1 MPRSPILLSLL
12 VSATIPFAAGCG
24 RKQAAPAPAP
34 APEPAAEVAVVAD
47 TPLPAPIM
55 SFDTVVIRDPEA
67 DARVARLELRL
78 LEREAQVNELQSR
91 LDQARQEAV
100 RAMAKLQ
107 SLATRAEGASSIA
120 EAEVSVQALRGSS
133 GQRAPAEHT
142 QAKKLLDQSNT
153 EFNKQNYGGAVYL
166 ANLAKSLAGVGR
178 GRAGATGGPGLRSGE
193 VTFATLVPLVITSR
207 CNVRE
212 GPGTGTRILF
222 TLDPGAAVSGLAYV
236 EGWVRVSAADGR
248 SGWVSRALIGGGS
261 GTMP

>member
-1 MPRSPILLSLL
+1 MSRAPVLLSLL
-12 VSATIPFAAGCG
+12 ACAAIPFAGGCG
-24 RKQAAPAPAP
+24 GKQPAPVS
-34 APEPAAEVAVVAD
+34 APEPVPALEVAVAAD
-47 TPLPAPIM
+47 SIPPAPTM
-55 SFDTVVIRDPEA
+55 STDTVVIRDAEL

-78 LEREAQVNELQSR
+78 LEREAQVNELQAR

-100 RAMAKLQ
+100 RAMGKLQ

-133 GQRAPAEHT
+133 GQRTPAEYT

-166 ANLAKSLAGVGR
+166 ANLAKGLAGAGR
-178 GRAGATGGPGLRSGE
+178 GRVGATDGRGLRSGE

-222 TLDPGAAVSGLAYV
+222 TLDPGAAVTGLSYV
-236 EGWVRVSAADGR
+236 EGWVRVSATDGR

-261 GTMP
+261 GSMP